1 MYYASATL
9 VTGTLFAPTL
19 AKTANEFTQLTNV
32 PLEVAA
38 IVNERLGETIR
49 VSGLLMGEDVIA
61 QLRDRVLG
69 EIVILPRIMFDHP
82 QGVAL
87 DDRSPL
93 DIARALN
100 RPVALAD
107 AMGDV
112 LDALTGQ
119 NRLIV
124 QPTDKFIPIDVMKA
138 GGWAV
143 EKYL

>member
-1 MYYASATL
+1 
-9 VTGTLFAPTL
+9 
-19 AKTANEFTQLTNV
+19 
-32 PLEVAA
+32 
-38 IVNERLGETIR
+38 
-49 VSGLLMGEDVIA
+49 
-61 QLRDRVLG
+61 
-69 EIVILPRIMFDHP
+69 MFDHP

-124 QPTDKFIPIDVMKA
+124 KPTDEFIPIDVMKA